1 MTEKILIIAFCLIMS
16 ILFSLNFNSKWND
29 KIFEKVR
36 NRNLTWYWFRVFKIK
51 ETKENYIR
59 MQKALS
65 IFVISI

>member
-1 MTEKILIIAFCLIMS
+1 MTEKILIIAFCLIIS